1 MGKFTFYIYIFVS
14 LVGGGAVSNFTSC
27 FSATNDETMDR
38 STAGNQDI
46 P

>member
-1 MGKFTFYIYIFVS
+1 MKFTFFS

-27 FSATNDETMDR
+27 FPATNDETMDR